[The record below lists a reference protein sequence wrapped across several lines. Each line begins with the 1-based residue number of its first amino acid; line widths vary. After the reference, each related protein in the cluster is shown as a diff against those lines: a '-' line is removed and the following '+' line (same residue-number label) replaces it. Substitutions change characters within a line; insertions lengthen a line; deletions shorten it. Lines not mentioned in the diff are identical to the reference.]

1 MSMTI
6 EWGNIRAVFAF
17 FPKCILFCATSCK
30 VPWPLCAR
38 NRSPRY
44 PGVSPDAGLHLLGT
58 RTRSRTPPKRAFLGV
73 HFYKYPQ
80 FFLGNLF
87 FLRTTI
93 TDRPVAPW
101 PCHKPEFSNFG
112 SASPKW
118 HSHAEPQRTQFRN
131 GGSMWGNVP
140 AVEHLHRL
148 VYRRVCRHEYIHVY
162 RHVPRHV
169 HRHMYRHV

>member
-17 FPKCILFCATSCK
+17 FRRCKIFCATSWE

-38 NRSPRY
+38 NRSQRY

-58 RTRSRTPPKRAFLGV
+58 RTRSEHPRKEPFWGSNSVNNPSFFRKIAFW
-73 HFYKYPQ
+73 
-80 FFLGNLF
+80 
-87 FLRTTI
+87 RTTI

-101 PCHKPEFSNFG
+101 PCHKPEFCNFG

-118 HSHAEPQRTQFRN
+118 HPHVEPQRHEFWD
-131 GGSMWGNVP
+131 GGSTMLQCPRYRMDGSWNPFSNVRRRL
-140 AVEHLHRL
+140 ALHTKVTL
-148 VYRRVCRHEYIHVY
+148 
-162 RHVPRHV
+162 
-169 HRHMYRHV
+169 